1 LHLAGESPVAP
12 SSSPSPGAL
21 AVASPHVNPAFH
33 PRAGEVVAGKYEV
46 QEVLGTGGMGVVV
59 AARHLQLDERVAIKF
74 LLPEFARNEDVRAR
88 FLREGR
94 AAIKIRSQHVV
105 RILDVDSLPDGTPYL
120 VMECLEG
127 FDLEALLEMEG
138 QLSVD
143 RAVDLLLQ
151 AGEALAEAH
160 ALGIVHR
167 DLKPANLFVV
177 RLADG
182 SECVKV
188 LDFGISKLGGLDL
201 GTTGAHVVLGSPY
214 YMSPE
219 QLRSTH
225 DADARTDVWALGVIL
240 YELVAAAHTSGK
252 LSPVKGSAAVMQ
264 AEPRP
269 LDELCPQAPS
279 ELAPIVGRCL
289 AKDPAAR
296 FANMAELAAALAPLG
311 TDEAQAS
318 AVKIGR
324 VLHTT
329 PLAPRRSF
337 GSTHAPRGDSEP
349 PAAGARLSDRTS
361 HGAMA
366 SSWPSAPVSAKRRRS
381 GVLFVSVA
389 LVAGAASVF
398 GARTWL
404 QRSPVTTA
412 ASPALSIP
420 GAAPASVPAA
430 SPVSSAELTS
440 AAVAPRAVL
449 QDVAMADAGAAAA
462 APSASAVTAEP
473 APVLAGRKAKHA
485 RAAVPAAAQVAAQTT
500 APAAPPAQPQPED
513 EAQLFDGRK

>member
-1 LHLAGESPVAP
+1 M
-12 SSSPSPGAL
+12 
-21 AVASPHVNPAFH
+21 
-33 PRAGEVVAGKYEV
+33 VAGKYEL

-74 LLPEFARNEDVRAR
+74 LLPEFARNEEVRAR

-94 AAIKIRSQHVV
+94 AAIKIRSHHVV

-120 VMECLEG
+120 VMECLDG

-177 RLADG
+177 RLPDG

-188 LDFGISKLGGLDL
+188 LDFGISKFDGLEL
-201 GTTGAHVVLGSPY
+201 STTGQHVILGSPH

-225 DADARTDVWALGVIL
+225 DADARSDVWAMGVLL
-240 YELVAAAHTSGK
+240 YELVSAMLPFRGET
-252 LSPVKGSAAVMQ
+252 LPDVCAAVMQ
-264 AEPRP
+264 EEPRP
-269 LDELCPQAPS
+269 IAELCPHAPA
-279 ELAPIVGRCL
+279 ELGDVLRRCL
-289 AKDPAAR
+289 EKDPASR
-296 FANMAELAAALAPLG
+296 YPNMAELASALAPLG
-311 TDEAQAS
+311 TDEARTS

-337 GSTHAPRGDSEP
+337 ESGRPRADSEP
-349 PAAGARLSDRTS
+349 PATEKLRLADRTS
-361 HGAMA
+361 HGAMTSSWGASPLAPPRRAKPVAIVAAVALAAVALGLFGARSWWQGAPLA
-366 SSWPSAPVSAKRRRS
+366 SSSSASLSPSTESSSSVTS
-381 GVLFVSVA
+381 GT
-389 LVAGAASVF
+389 AGAA
-398 GARTWL
+398 GAL
-404 QRSPVTTA
+404 GA
-412 ASPALSIP
+412 P
-420 GAAPASVPAA
+420 GAAV

-440 AAVAPRAVL
+440 ATLAP
-449 QDVAMADAGAAAA
+449 GA
-462 APSASAVTAEP
+462 
-473 APVLAGRKAKHA
+473 APVLAAPLVATVEPVDVVVDAGARTTPRAHA
-485 RAAVPAAAQVAAQTT
+485 RARADDA
-500 APAAPPAQPQPED
+500 E
-513 EAQLFDGRK
+513 QLFDGRK